1 MESFVLPEDSKED
14 SFDLE
19 FNALGSDLLVTES
32 FEYMMK
38 KQNAVGFNVHWRTWS
53 VGPCL

>member
-1 MESFVLPEDSKED
+1 MESFVLPEDSKEE
-14 SFDLE
+14 SFDLG

-38 KQNAVGFNVHWRTWS
+38 K
-53 VGPCL
+53 

>member
-1 MESFVLPEDSKED
+1 MESFVLPEDSKGD
-14 SFDLE
+14 SFDLG

-38 KQNAVGFNVHWRTWS
+38 KQNAAGFNVHWRTWS